1 MEKREKPPSLTEC
14 VEFDDMAGREEEKN
28 GVTMETQGTPG
39 KKRDIQDEI
48 LSGFQG

>member
-28 GVTMETQGTPG
+28 GG
-39 KKRDIQDEI
+39 DSI
-48 LSGFQG
+48 LRNPRQFMNGMAIR